1 MRSSM
6 VLVSLMLSLSLGC
19 ADQSV
24 EKFRE
29 RAEAEQE
36 GANKVVN
43 ENLASKASS
52 MERDLT
58 ARHRFYS
65 AIEGVYEG
73 ELIADGEVFRMKMTF
88 VRSLPPYT
96 EARVRQLSEIE
107 NELSNLFF
115 HIQILQWFPEDP
127 TSVVSCRVSGIK
139 PNMDEGALKIA
150 SPDCPNLY
158 VVFLADETA
167 TKNSQDKIT
176 QAKSAAEKVKNSEL
190 KEVPVLTG
198 EVLPSNNIVNY
209 TYTLQKLK

>member
-1 MRSSM
+1 MKSSIF
-6 VLVSLMLSLSLGC
+6 VLSLILGLSIGC

-29 RAEAEQE
+29 RAEAEQQ
-36 GANKVVN
+36 GANKVEN

-73 ELIADGEVFRMKMTF
+73 ELIAEGEVFRMKMTF

-96 EARVRQLSEIE
+96 ELRVRQLSEIE
-107 NELSNLFF
+107 NDLSNLFF
-115 HIQILQWFPEDP
+115 HIQVLQWFPEDP

-139 PNMDEGALKIA
+139 PNMDDGALKIA

-158 VVFLADETA
+158 VVYLAEETA
-167 TKNSQDKIT
+167 AKSSKEKII
-176 QAKSAAEKVKNSEL
+176 QAKSAAEKVKNSTL
-190 KEVPVLTG
+190 NEVPVLTG
-198 EVLPSNNIVNY
+198 EILPSSNIVNY
-209 TYTLQKLK
+209 TYTLQKMK